1 MMHPLY
7 LPLRKVVLEVLLEK
21 MHGFKTVI
29 KLVISTDVF
38 IFVVISSES
47 IGRSES

>member
-38 IFVVISSES
+38 IIYMEKTAAQ
-47 IGRSES
+47 R